1 MSMYFFLLTALAWT
15 TSAASPKATTLNGTY
30 VGKNLP
36 GWDQDAFL
44 GIPYAQPPVGNLRFK
59 WPQSLDSSFREERT
73 ATEYGDSC
81 MQYTQ
86 NWTMSEDCLSLN
98 VIRPAGKP
106 KKLLPV
112 LYVPQTTNTSSKLIA
127 RTQSLDLR
135 RWSIR
140 RQLCRPTIQPQ
151 WDCQSQSRHQRA
163 YPSSEL

>member
-1 MSMYFFLLTALAWT
+1 MSISFFLLTALAWT
-15 TSAASPKATTLNGTY
+15 TRAASPKATTLNGTY

-36 GWDQDAFL
+36 DWDQDAFL

-59 WPQSLDSSFREERT
+59 WPQSLDSSFTEERT

-112 LYVPQTTNTSSKLIA
+112 LYVSQTRNNPSRLIVGNTEFGFTAVVFTLAALLTHNTTLVGSSKSVK
-127 RTQSLDLR
+127 TSK
-135 RWSIR
+135 S
-140 RQLCRPTIQPQ
+140 
-151 WDCQSQSRHQRA
+151 
-163 YPSSEL
+163 PS

>member
-1 MSMYFFLLTALAWT
+1 MAHLNMISISFFLFTAFAWT

-36 GWDQDAFL
+36 SWDQDAFL
-44 GIPYAQPPVGNLRFK
+44 GIPYAQPPVGDLRFK
-59 WPQSLDSSFREERT
+59 WPQSLDSSFKEERT

-106 KKLLPV
+106 KKPLPV
-112 LYVPQTTNTSSKLIA
+112 LYVSKTTNNFSSLTA

-135 RWSIR
+135 WWSIR

-151 WDCQSQSRHQRA
+151 RDCQSQSRH
-163 YPSSEL
+163 